1 MTKIEILHRFAES
14 YTTLMELLVRESNLV
29 HQNTEHF
36 LRGLSSNTANGTQM
50 DIVNSKLILSS
61 KEYEDIEKIFW
72 TILIAIDEKY
82 YDGDAIKELAESTK
96 QILSRFIVPEK
107 KKEPLSSIK
116 ELYQKVIENTSIADE
131 TRLLVDSLK
140 SLIYEN

>member
-36 LRGLSSNTANGTQM
+36 LHSLSSNTANGTQM
-50 DIVNSKLILSS
+50 DIVNSKSILSP

-72 TILIAIDEKY
+72 TILLAIDEKY

-96 QILSRFIVPEK
+96 QILSRFIIPK

-116 ELYQKVIENTSIADE
+116 ELYQKVIESSSIADD